1 MDPKFAYFYNALNC
15 KVIKLCQK
23 IEHQEKCITVL
34 KSKIDEL
41 MDVLNDDQTKFN
53 EFQKDVLEMECIL
66 NNTFSDDLIDENNT
80 IECCDE
86 KNV

>member
-15 KVIKLCQK
+15 KVMKLCRK
-23 IEHQEKCITVL
+23 IEHQEKCIIVL
-34 KSKIDEL
+34 KDKITEL
-41 MDVLNDDQTKFN
+41 MDVLNEDQTKFN

-80 IECCDE
+80 TECCDE

>member
-23 IEHQEKCITVL
+23 IEYQEKCITVL
-34 KSKIDEL
+34 KNKIEEL
-41 MDVLNDDQTKFN
+41 MDVLNEDQTKFN

-80 IECCDE
+80 TECCDE